1 MSSNVYI
8 YDCDGVILDSNHLKV
23 EIVDEVLRSMQEIFP
38 NDKIAIALESF
49 KNNFG
54 KSRYWHIQKFAELVE
69 NSKESFKQHFLEKY
83 SQHLK
88 ARYHLASVC
97 TGVENILQKS
107 TSDKYIVSG
116 SDQHELR
123 EVLKKK
129 KLDIFFLDIL
139 GSPLSKS
146 ENIQSILRKSNSD
159 KKFFFIGDSFQDMYA
174 AQENNIEFI
183 FYKPYSMVANSLE
196 LQAKTNKYC
205 ILNSW
210 RDFNEP

>member
-123 EVLKKK
+123 EVLKKEARY
-129 KLDIFFLDIL
+129 FFLDIL
-139 GSPLSKS
+139 GSPY
-146 ENIQSILRKSNSD
+146 QSQKTFSLFCAKVIAIKN
-159 KKFFFIGDSFQDMYA
+159 FFIGDSFQDMYA

-196 LQAKTNKYC
+196 LPKQRP
-205 ILNSW
+205 ISIV
-210 RDFNEP
+210 F

>member
-8 YDCDGVILDSNHLKV
+8 YDCDGVILDSNLLKV
-23 EIVDEVLRSMQEIFP
+23 EIVNDVLQSMQEIFP
-38 NDKIAIALESF
+38 KDQIATALESF

-54 KSRYWHIQKFAELVE
+54 KSRYWHIQKFAELVL
-69 NSKESFKQHFLEKY
+69 NSKELFKQQFLEKY

-88 ARYHLASVC
+88 ARYHLAAVC
-97 TGVENILQKS
+97 TGVETILQNS
-107 TSDKYIVSG
+107 ISDKYIVSG
-116 SDQHELR
+116 SEQNELR

-129 KLDIFFLDIL
+129 KLDNFFLDIL

-196 LQAKTNKYC
+196 LQAETYKYR

-210 RDFNEP
+210 KDFNEL